1 MPDAPV
7 IRSIA
12 DADVGAVLALWSAVV
27 PDPRPWNQPAAYLSR
42 KRALGD
48 GLLLVAERAGAV
60 VGAVALG
67 WDGVRGWI
75 YHLAVDPAAR
85 RLGVGSALMRAA
97 EAQLQARGC
106 PKINLQIMPHNQD
119 VVRFYARLG
128 YVEEARI
135 SMGKALA

>member
-1 MPDAPV
+1 MPAAPV
-7 IRSIA
+7 IRPIA
-12 DADVGAVLALWSAVV
+12 DADVGAVQALWTAVF
-27 PDPRPWNQPAAYLSR
+27 PDTRTWNQPAAYLPR
-42 KRALGD
+42 KRAMGD
-48 GLLLVAERAGAV
+48 DLLLIAERDGGVA
-60 VGAVALG
+60 GAVALG

-75 YHLAVDPAAR
+75 YHLAVEPAAR

-97 EAQLQARGC
+97 EAELQARGC

-128 YVEEARI
+128 YVEEPRI